1 MCDST
6 GRFSPKFDEWCFT
19 YCSQT
24 VSGRIHS
31 REPNCRSICIRK
43 VFPHEVR
50 NVLSFKRHQSVGP
63 DGKARYPLP
72 SEGQSAN
79 LPRVLGGTPKDDS
92 EDAPKVPTAGPTKYW
107 DEGWYVWTGKGRFA
121 GMEKIE
127 KMILDLPLQ
136 QKLEKIRESRKEVWH
151 DYEERLKQ
159 NTGQQDV
166 RNQVG
171 PQWWGPLV
179 APKTIEDAKC
189 VVVISVASLSSN
201 DITLSGLHLFL
212 YPYHRTFHQYGAKS
226 INY

>member
-1 MCDST
+1 VCDST

-189 VVVISVASLSSN
+189 VVIISIASLSSN

>member
-1 MCDST
+1 VCDST

>member
-189 VVVISVASLSSN
+189 VVIISIASLSSN

>member
-1 MCDST
+1 M
-6 GRFSPKFDEWCFT
+6 
-19 YCSQT
+19 
-24 VSGRIHS
+24 
-31 REPNCRSICIRK
+31 
-43 VFPHEVR
+43 FPHEVR

-189 VVVISVASLSSN
+189 VAVNSIASLSSN

>member
-50 NVLSFKRHQSVGP
+50 NVLSFKRHQSVGA

-189 VVVISVASLSSN
+189 VAVNSIASLSSN

>member
-189 VVVISVASLSSN
+189 VAVNSIASLSSN

>member
-1 MCDST
+1 VCDST

-189 VVVISVASLSSN
+189 VAVNSIASLSSN